1 MLYLMKLALR
11 NVGRNRR
18 RSLLA
23 CISVGISLMVIVFLQ
38 GWMSGIMESFVKNST
53 KNDTGH
59 LRIATK
65 KFEEKYRFLPVT
77 DNVRDPQKI
86 IAMIEN
92 DKRIA
97 GKIALITERIS
108 FGVLLSRGPNAK
120 SAMALAGDPE
130 KEKRLLLLQKS
141 IVPGGRYIEGPRELI
156 MGSSL
161 AKSLK
166 YRVGD
171 TVRVMTSGSDW
182 ALHLKKFVVVGL
194 FKTGLLGLDD
204 MVFQIRLDDAR
215 DLLRMEDEAQQVVVM
230 LRDYREA
237 DNVAGYLRAKISDTT
252 LSVTSWTK
260 IGDTYATIRLIGN
273 VYNWIFVIIALLG
286 AFIISNIMMMVVM
299 ERRKEIGILKSMGVS
314 GREVLFMFL
323 TEGALLGF
331 AGSLAGAVLGFAF
344 VVALHFHG
352 IDMTAF
358 MSRVDLP
365 LDNVIY
371 PRLSIVNLVKS
382 IGLGVILAAGVSLL
396 PARQAARMNA
406 VDAIKSV

>member
-59 LRIATK
+59 LRIAAK

-77 DNVRDPQKI
+77 DNVRDPKKI
-86 IAMIEN
+86 IAAIEN

-120 SAMALAGDPE
+120 SAVALAGDPE

-141 IVPGGRYIEGPRELI
+141 IVPGGRYLEGPRELI

-166 YRVGD
+166 YLVGD

-182 ALHLKKFVVVGL
+182 ALHLKKFVVVGF

-215 DLLRMEDEAQQVVVM
+215 DLLRMEDEAQQIVIM

-237 DNVAGYLRAKISDTT
+237 DNVAEYLRAKISDTT
-252 LSVTSWTK
+252 LSVTPWTK

-299 ERRKEIGILKSMGVS
+299 ERRKEIGILKSMGVTKF
-314 GREVLFMFL
+314 EVLFCGEPGGRNPRIL
-323 TEGALLGF
+323 VRRGA
-331 AGSLAGAVLGFAF
+331 AF
-344 VVALHFHG
+344 
-352 IDMTAF
+352 
-358 MSRVDLP
+358 SRHRHDGV
-365 LDNVIY
+365 Y
-371 PRLSIVNLVKS
+371 EPR
-382 IGLGVILAAGVSLL
+382 GLAA
-396 PARQAARMNA
+396 RQCYLSGLEHSKFGKIDKLGRYFSGGSI
-406 VDAIKSV
+406 AITCAPSCKNECRGRDKERVIHPRPLS